1 MNKSFYSLGLMSGT
15 SGDGVDAS
23 LVISDGVD
31 KFDVIY
37 NEYIEYSKKDS
48 KDFHELKEKI
58 INFEDIKKYSKEL
71 KNLEKKLTI
80 CNSIAVEKI
89 KGKLLQQKN
98 HSKIDLVGFHGQTI
112 HHNPEKKF
120 SLQLGDGMLLSQLT
134 NTKVVYKFRDNDLK
148 NEGQGAP
155 LTPIFHQLLA
165 KKKDISLPIIILNLG
180 GIANITKIDKKNNIS
195 SADIGPGNCLIDN
208 WLRLNSKKLIDIGG
222 DLARSGKINKIIL
235 DQSLENF
242 YENSISKKKSFD
254 TNDFHVSFARGLS
267 LEDGAATLTE
277 FTAEVC
283 SKGVVDN
290 KVYVCGGGRK
300 NSFLLE
306 RIKKKSGCEINLIDD
321 LGLDGDFIE
330 SQAFA
335 YLAIRSYLE
344 LPISFPETTGCK
356 KPCSGGVLVKN
367 Y

>member
-23 LVISDGVD
+23 LVISNGVD
-31 KFDVIY
+31 KFDVIC
-37 NEYIEYSKKDS
+37 NEYVEYSKEDYKE
-48 KDFHELKEKI
+48 FHELKEKI
-58 INFEDIKKYSKEL
+58 INFEDIEKYTKEL

-80 CNSIAVEKI
+80 CNSIAVKKI
-89 KGKLLQQKN
+89 KNKLLQQN
-98 HSKIDLVGFHGQTI
+98 DDTKIDFIGFHGQTI

-134 NTKVVYKFRDNDLK
+134 NTKVIYKLRENDLK

-165 KKKDISLPIIILNLG
+165 KKKNISLPIIILNLG
-180 GIANITKIDKKNNIS
+180 GIANITKIDKKYNIS

-208 WLRLNSKKLIDIGG
+208 WLRLNSKILIDVGG
-222 DLARSGKINKIIL
+222 KLARSGKINKIIL

-254 TNDFHVSFARGLS
+254 TSDFHVSFARGLS

-283 SKGVVDN
+283 SKEVAGH

-306 RIKKKSGCEINLIDD
+306 RIKKKSGSDINLIDN
-321 LGLDGDFIE
+321 LGYDGDFIE

-335 YLAIRSYLE
+335 FLAIRSYLK